1 MRSLWTD
8 ESGSI
13 ITSELVLVS
22 TILVM
27 GLVSSLTAMR
37 DGLIAEMTDL
47 TASMSA
53 LDQSYVIGGTKSLDG
68 AAYTAG
74 TIYIDGH
81 AAASRPPAA
90 TCLVTVASAMER

>member
-1 MRSLWTD
+1 MRNLWTD

-13 ITSELVLVS
+13 ITSELVLIS

-37 DGLIAEMTDL
+37 DGLIAEMSDL
-47 TASMSA
+47 TAGIAS
-53 LDQSYVIGGTKSLDG
+53 LDQSYTIAGTKSLDG
-68 AAYTAG
+68 ASYTAG
-74 TIYIDGH
+74 SVFVDGS

-90 TCLVTVASAMER
+90 SCLVTVNSALVD